1 MLDRET
7 RTKAWLSEFG
17 FVGFEDCWIGLVVFV
32 LAMVRETRNH
42 SERIFWIEVMC
53 L

>member
-32 LAMVRETRNH
+32 LAMVRETRTMVRE
-42 SERIFWIEVMC
+42 SFGLR
-53 L
+53 